1 METIRQVRQFSR
13 FYTGLVGLLNQHIL
27 NSDYS
32 LSEVR
37 VLYEIAHRGHCTASQ
52 LIETVGMDG
61 GYLSRLL
68 KSFEKNGLLS
78 RRQSQTDGRTYFL
91 QLTAKG
97 RRLMK
102 TLDARSDKQ
111 IAGVLEPLSSAQQQ
125 SVAGAMQTIQQ
136 VLSDARPLSL
146 ADIVFRYELLPGDVG
161 YLIYLHGELYAR
173 ETGYNL
179 EFEGYVCK
187 TFYEFLQ
194 KYDPDKDR
202 VFLATYE
209 GRIIGAVAI
218 LGHSK
223 ELAQLRWL
231 LVHPD
236 FRGIGL
242 GRKLVDDAL
251 NFCREKR
258 YRQVYLLTT
267 HQQQT
272 AHELYKRAGFVKTEA
287 AQHQMWGHSLYEERY
302 DLRLEY

>member
-1 METIRQVRQFSR
+1 MEMIREMRQFSR
-13 FYTGLVGLLNQHIL
+13 FYTRLVGLLNQHIL
-27 NSDYS
+27 DSDLS

-37 VLYEIAHRGHCTASQ
+37 VLYEIAHRENCTAGQ
-52 LIETVGMDG
+52 LTEIIGMDG

-68 KSFEKNGLLS
+68 KAFEKNKLLS
-78 RRQSQTDGRTYFL
+78 RRQSPADGRTYFL

-97 RRLMK
+97 RKLMK

-111 IAGVLEPLSSAQQQ
+111 IEQALEPLSDGQQQ
-125 SVAGAMQTIQQ
+125 AVAAAMKTIQQ

-146 ADIVFRYELLPGDVG
+146 SDIVFRTNLLPGDVG

-194 KYDPDKDR
+194 QYDSAKDR
-202 VFLATYE
+202 VFLATYQ
-209 GRIIGAVAI
+209 GRIMGAVAI

-223 ELAQLRWL
+223 EQAQLRWL

-242 GRKLVDDAL
+242 GKKLVTDAVD
-251 NFCREKR
+251 FCREKK
-258 YRQVYLLTT
+258 YRHVYLLTT
-267 HQQQT
+267 DKQLT
-272 AHELYKRAGFVKTEA
+272 AHDLYRRAGFQKTEA
-287 AQHQMWGHSLYEERY
+287 TRYQMWGHALYEERY
-302 DLRLEY
+302 DLEL